1 MIEAH
6 RTTCRTLMGRLSL
19 DVEAHAIR
27 SFRLDIDLASGSMV
41 EILV

>member
-6 RTTCRTLMGRLSL
+6 RTTRRALMGRLSL
-19 DVEAHAIR
+19 DVEAHAIG
-27 SFRLDIDLASGSMV
+27 SFRLDIDLASGSVV